1 MVGACHDIFRKIKEM
16 SSVLEFGRFTSG
28 VPCLTTLLH
37 YREKKKQ
44 CSNVVSEEVS
54 LVKFP
59 NSRTQVIFFTFFHDV
74 NRLKVKTFLC
84 FFNFSQ

>member
-28 VPCLTTLLH
+28 VSWLT
-37 YREKKKQ
+37 
-44 CSNVVSEEVS
+44 NVIREEVS

-84 FFNFSQ
+84 FFNFSL

>member
-1 MVGACHDIFRKIKEM
+1 MVGGWHHIFRKIKKM
-16 SSVLEFGRFTSG
+16 NSVLEFRRFTSG

-74 NRLKVKTFLC
+74 NRLKVMIF
-84 FFNFSQ
+84 

>member
-1 MVGACHDIFRKIKEM
+1 MVGACHDIFRKIKKM
-16 SSVLEFGRFTSG
+16 SSVLEFGRFTSS
-28 VPCLTTLLH
+28 VPWLTTLLH

-44 CSNVVSEEVS
+44 CSNVVREEVP

-74 NRLKVKTFLC
+74 NRLKVMIF
-84 FFNFSQ
+84 

>member
-1 MVGACHDIFRKIKEM
+1 M
-16 SSVLEFGRFTSG
+16 SLG
-28 VPCLTTLLH
+28 LLH
-37 YREKKKQ
+37 YYIA
-44 CSNVVSEEVS
+44 SFFHGNVVSEEVP

-84 FFNFSQ
+84 FLTFLNEFLEFFNDLYMK

>member
-1 MVGACHDIFRKIKEM
+1 MVGGWHHIFRKIKKM
-16 SSVLEFGRFTSG
+16 SSVLEFRRFTSG
-28 VPCLTTLLH
+28 VSCLTTLLH

-44 CSNVVSEEVS
+44 CSNVVREEVP

>member
-1 MVGACHDIFRKIKEM
+1 M

-54 LVKFP
+54 LVIFP
-59 NSRTQVIFFTFFHDV
+59 NSSTQVIFFTFFHDV
-74 NRLKVKTFLC
+74 NRLKVMIF
-84 FFNFSQ
+84 